1 MRTIHPNRQKD
12 KNLIFSFFQR
22 KTNIKKI
29 RKIPHFSRLRFGFF
43 RQRADSS
50 QDRFEKGVQLSA
62 QGLTFLTPHK
72 QNILSSVFNF

>member
-12 KNLIFSFFQR
+12 KNQIFSFFQR

-50 QDRFEKGVQLSA
+50 QDRFEKGV
-62 QGLTFLTPHK
+62 
-72 QNILSSVFNF
+72 

>member
-43 RQRADSS
+43 RRRADSS
-50 QDRFEKGVQLSA
+50 QARFEKGA
-62 QGLTFLTPHK
+62 
-72 QNILSSVFNF
+72 

>member
-43 RQRADSS
+43 KQRADSS
-50 QDRFEKGVQLSA
+50 QGRFEKGA
-62 QGLTFLTPHK
+62 
-72 QNILSSVFNF
+72 

>member
-12 KNLIFSFFQR
+12 KNQIFSFFQR

-43 RQRADSS
+43 RQKVDSS
-50 QDRFEKGVQLSA
+50 QEHFQKVA
-62 QGLTFLTPHK
+62 
-72 QNILSSVFNF
+72 

>member
-12 KNLIFSFFQR
+12 KNQIFSFFQR
-22 KTNIKKI
+22 KTNTKKI
-29 RKIPHFSRLRFGFF
+29 RKIPHFSRLRLGFF

-50 QDRFEKGVQLSA
+50 QEHFETIVLLSA
-62 QGLTFLTPHK
+62 QDLTFLTPHK